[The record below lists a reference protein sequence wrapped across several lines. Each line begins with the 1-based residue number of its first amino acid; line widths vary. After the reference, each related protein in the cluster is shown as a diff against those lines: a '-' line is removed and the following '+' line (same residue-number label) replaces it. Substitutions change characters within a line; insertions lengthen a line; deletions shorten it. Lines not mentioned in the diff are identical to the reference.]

1 MIWSAEW
8 TELWTWRSPAWL
20 IALGLLAPCAL
31 TCGRGAGR
39 RTWRAVAAAGTLL
52 VAYVSPLGAL
62 ANGVMFS
69 AHMLQHLLLLLVIPL
84 LMLSAIPAGACEKW
98 FTRPWFDRMARVLA
112 APSLGW
118 VLGVGAMWLWH
129 EPALCSAATSNAVV
143 GMVRDISF
151 VVAGLAFWW
160 PVAAPLPRYRV
171 SPLLTVAYLVSA
183 CFACTLLGI
192 YVTFSSAAVCPV
204 FAHPQTHLALV
215 ARLRELGFT
224 AAVDQQL
231 GGLLMWVP
239 TCLLYAAMSL
249 HALSRW
255 YGSGHDP
262 AVVSDRAAPLN
273 LVTEMKS

>member
-1 MIWSAEW
+1 VISAAEW
-8 TELWTWRSPAWL
+8 TELWTWRSPVWL
-20 IALGLLAPCAL
+20 IALGLLALYAL
-31 TCGRGAGR
+31 ACGRGAGR
-39 RTWRAVAAAGTLL
+39 RGWCAVAAAGLLL
-52 VAYVSPLGAL
+52 VAFVSPLGAL

-84 LMLSAIPAGACEKW
+84 LMLSALPAQTCE
-98 FTRPWFDRMARVLA
+98 RWFDRPRLDRIARVLA

-129 EPALCSAATSNAVV
+129 EPALCSAATSDAVV
-143 GMVRDISF
+143 GIIRNISF
-151 VVAGLAFWW
+151 VLAGLAFWW

-192 YVTFSSAAVCPV
+192 YVTFSSAAICPV
-204 FAHPQTHLALV
+204 FAHPQAHLELV
-215 ARLRELGFT
+215 ARLRDLGFT

-239 TCLLYAAMSL
+239 PCLLYAGMSL

-255 YGSGHDP
+255 YGCNHDLV
-262 AVVSDRAAPLN
+262 VVSHRADSPN